1 MKRVTLILVLFA
13 ACLHLQA
20 QTRSYADNATS
31 TFVVGLQSYFFGDNG
46 TLGVT
51 MVGRTASVRL
61 EEGKVWVDGVLLE
74 EGDGQTLV
82 GAHDFTGDNQ
92 PELVVAHRT
101 EERLSA
107 KIYRLS
113 GKDWL
118 CIGHVGAGGAG
129 VRDIR
134 VFRQALTIRN
144 YDSGVL
150 YTWTW
155 RGGRFD
161 FKSSDGS
168 PEP

>member
-1 MKRVTLILVLFA
+1 MKRVVLILVLFA
-13 ACLHLQA
+13 ACVSLRA

-51 MVGRTASVRL
+51 IGGRSASVRL
-61 EEGKVWVDGVLLE
+61 GAGRVWVDDILLE
-74 EGDGQTLV
+74 EGGGETLV

-92 PELVVAHRT
+92 PELLVARR
-101 EERLSA
+101 EDGRISA

-113 GKDWL
+113 GKEWL
-118 CIGHVGAGGAG
+118 CIGNAGAGGTG

-134 VFRQALTIRN
+134 VFRQAMTIRN

-155 RGGRFD
+155 RGGHFD

>member
-1 MKRVTLILVLFA
+1 MKRVALILVLFA
-13 ACLHLQA
+13 ACMHLRA
-20 QTRSYADNATS
+20 QTRSYEDNATS
-31 TFVVGLQSYFFGDNG
+31 TFVVGLQHYFFGDNG
-46 TLGVT
+46 TLGVSLG
-51 MVGRTASVRL
+51 GRTASVRL
-61 EEGKVWVDGVLLE
+61 EEGKVWVDDFLLE
-74 EGDGQTLV
+74 EGGGQTLV

-92 PELVVAHRT
+92 LDLLVAHRT
-101 EERLSA
+101 ADRLSA
-107 KIYRLS
+107 KIYQLS

-118 CIGHVGAGGAG
+118 CIGHMGAGGEG

-134 VFRQALTIRN
+134 VFRQAMTIRN
-144 YDSGVL
+144 YSSDVL